1 MTHRYSRLMFILSVI
16 GNKFVY
22 RLQFSG
28 DRLVLYIVVIV
39 FNFVCFHS
47 RYIEIFRSTEQQMM
61 KSLMTSSRDN
71 CGGRSSNNG
80 NGNNNRMHPY
90 ERNGGN
96 NFSRGNNNMRGRNQN
111 MRNDFRRGNINK
123 DFLYGEYIL
132 FYLMQIIL

>member
-1 MTHRYSRLMFILSVI
+1 MIILSVI
-16 GNKFVY
+16 GNEFVY

-28 DRLVLYIVVIV
+28 DILILFIVVIIS
-39 FNFVCFHS
+39 NFVCFHF

-71 CGGRSSNNG
+71 FGSRNSNNG
-80 NGNNNRMHPY
+80 NGNSNRMHPY

-96 NFSRGNNNMRGRNQN
+96 NFNRGNNNMRGRNQN

-123 DFLYGEYIL
+123 DI
-132 FYLMQIIL
+132 